1 MDRLEEGME
10 VENEIESIAV
20 GATTNS
26 GFIFTA
32 GSRRKTESIA
42 EGADHHALLV
52 DCCYSEEKNARTFQF
67 EANWVQHADFLQI
80 VHVGWNEV
88 DGVVED
94 RVLDLVRRLQACQ
107 KKLVLWSKSEFPNFR
122 KAIDQLKI
130 KLGRCYSGGM
140 SAARLEEAEEI
151 VKQIEEAWRNEE
163 TYWWQRS
170 RVSWL
175 NCGDRNTKF
184 FHNTVIQRRQRNK
197 ILRLKDD
204 SGRWMEDSEEINKA
218 FSGFYS
224 ELFQTSGG
232 RSLDQARLMSPS
244 ALITFVSA
252 EVLEGVNLSLLS
264 RMMSSRLS
272 RGTFNGG
279 LLSTEAGTLARV
291 VADATITM
299 SGYLGESNLLNATL
313 LPALVI
319 SVSSI
324 VATCYTYN
332 SLY

>member
-1 MDRLEEGME
+1 MQEHFSLKLIGSKD
-10 VENEIESIAV
+10 
-20 GATTNS
+20 AT
-26 GFIFTA
+26 FA
-32 GSRRKTESIA
+32 
-42 EGADHHALLV
+42 
-52 DCCYSEEKNARTFQF
+52 
-67 EANWVQHADFLQI
+67 I

-232 RSLDQARLMSPS
+232 RSLDQALSYVSQVVNENDNIQLMEQVSNQEIERAVFQIGANKAPGPDGYS
-244 ALITFVSA
+244 ALFYQAAWKEISK
-252 EVLEGVNLSLLS
+252 EV
-264 RMMSSRLS
+264 
-272 RGTFNGG
+272 FH
-279 LLSTEAGTLARV
+279 
-291 VADATITM
+291 IFK
-299 SGYLGESNLLNATL
+299 LGEGHDITALALNKDNTNLLVSTL
-313 LPALVI
+313 DKELIIFIDPAFLLAVKLEI
-319 SVSSI
+319 KVVDQMLKLGWEGDGLKPLIKS
-324 VATCYTYN
+324 
-332 SLY
+332 